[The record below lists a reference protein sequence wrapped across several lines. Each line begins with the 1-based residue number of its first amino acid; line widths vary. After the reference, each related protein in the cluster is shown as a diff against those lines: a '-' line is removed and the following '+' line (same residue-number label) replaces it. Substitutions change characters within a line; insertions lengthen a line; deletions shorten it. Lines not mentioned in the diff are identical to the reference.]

1 MQDTLETFTQRLI
14 EFYGDKLADPELYP
28 KTFDYQVKIF
38 VYIYGK

>member
-14 EFYGDKLADPELYP
+14 KFYGNKLANPEQYP
-28 KTFDYQVKIF
+28 KTFEYQVQIF